1 MAIDVNDFLDTV
13 TPEQRKWVIERTCT
27 RTDKAAADAVGVS
40 PVTVCRW
47 KNKKQLD
54 WAVQELLKSPQDHA
68 LEILTQAVV
77 DAARAKMEGLRYT
90 DKEGRLRWSQSVAT
104 EILNRI
110 LGQPIQRSEHAGP
123 GGGPITLETV
133 AVVREKLQ
141 RKLIQE
147 TDDEAEDSSPEE
159 TDG

>member
-1 MAIDVNDFLDTV
+1 MAIDVNEFLGMV
-13 TPEQRKWVIERTCT
+13 TPEQRKWVIERTCRT
-27 RTDKAAADAVGVS
+27 TDKAAAEAVGVS

-54 WAVQELLKSPQDHA
+54 WAVQELLKDPQQQA
-68 LEILTQAVV
+68 MEILTQAVV

-90 DKEGRLRWSQSVAT
+90 DKEGKLRWSQNVAT

-110 LGQPIQRSEHAGP
+110 LGQPLQRSEHAGP

-133 AVVREKLQ
+133 SLVRENLR

-147 TDDEAEDSSPEE
+147 ADEEAEASPPRQSH
-159 TDG
+159 G